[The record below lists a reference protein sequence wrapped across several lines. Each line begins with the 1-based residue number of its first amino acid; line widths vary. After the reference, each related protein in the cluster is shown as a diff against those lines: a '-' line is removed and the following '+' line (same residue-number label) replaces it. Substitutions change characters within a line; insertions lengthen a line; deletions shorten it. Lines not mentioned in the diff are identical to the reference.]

1 MPMRYAHEPDVLHD
15 LQIDGDDVDT
25 VDRVVR
31 LENALADAF
40 DAKVGRRFDTG
51 PLTEM
56 RVMVG
61 RQSDLL
67 ILHSGVYSVS
77 AITQGT
83 QPVDAED
90 WQYAFTT
97 VEGISY
103 GVQRTEGEWVGAIEV
118 TAVWADGPMAVV
130 PEDVRHAITLL
141 TVKEYRRMTSS
152 PTEQVGPDGMI
163 VSTPSGWNDPT
174 VKAAIEAHTLTRILV

>member
-15 LQIDGDDVDT
+15 LQIEPDDTDT
-25 VDRVVR
+25 IDRVVR

-40 DAKVGRRFDTG
+40 DAKVGRTFMG
-51 PLTEM
+51 TEM
-56 RVMVG
+56 RVLVG

-97 VEGISY
+97 VGGIS
-103 GVQRTEGEWVGAIEV
+103 
-118 TAVWADGPMAVV
+118 
-130 PEDVRHAITLL
+130 
-141 TVKEYRRMTSS
+141 
-152 PTEQVGPDGMI
+152 
-163 VSTPSGWNDPT
+163 
-174 VKAAIEAHTLTRILV
+174 

>member
-15 LQIDGDDVDT
+15 LQIEPDDTDT
-25 VDRVVR
+25 IDRVVR

-56 RVMVG
+56 RVLVG

-67 ILHSGVYSVS
+67 ILHSGVRSIS
-77 AITQGT
+77 TIMQGT

-103 GVQRTEGEWVGAIEV
+103 GVQRTTGEWVGAVEV
-118 TAVWADGPMAVV
+118 TAQWADGPAASV
-130 PEDVRHAITLL
+130 PKDVRHALTLL
-141 TVKEYRRMTSS
+141 TVKEYRRLTSS

>member
-1 MPMRYAHEPDVLHD
+1 MAMRYGHEPDVLHV
-15 LQIDGDDVDT
+15 LQIEPDDTDT
-25 VDRVVR
+25 IDRVVR
-31 LENALADAF
+31 LEDALADAF
-40 DAKVGRRFDTG
+40 DAKVGRTFVGG
-51 PLTEM
+51 PVTEM
-56 RVMVG
+56 RVLVG

-103 GVQRTEGEWVGAIEV
+103 GVQRTTGEWVGAVEV
-118 TAVWADGPMAVV
+118 TAQWADGPMAVV

-141 TVKEYRRMTSS
+141 TVKEYRRLTSS
-152 PTEQVGPDGMI
+152 ADDMVGQDALP
-163 VSTPSGWNDPT
+163 TPSGWNDPT
-174 VKAAIEAHTLTRILV
+174 VKAAIEAHSLTRILV

>member
-15 LQIDGDDVDT
+15 LQIEPDDTDT
-25 VDRVVR
+25 IDRVVR

-67 ILHSGVYSVS
+67 ILHSGVRSIS
-77 AITQGT
+77 TITHRGAVV
-83 QPVDAED
+83 PADE
-90 WQYAFTT
+90 WSLAFTG
-97 VEGISY
+97 VDGISY

-118 TAVWADGPMAVV
+118 TAQWADGPAASV